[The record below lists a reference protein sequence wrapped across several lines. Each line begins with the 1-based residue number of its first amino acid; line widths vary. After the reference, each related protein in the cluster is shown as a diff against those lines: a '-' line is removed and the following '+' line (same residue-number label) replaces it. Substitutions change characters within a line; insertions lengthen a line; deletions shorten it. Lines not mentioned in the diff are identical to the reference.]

1 MMARRLI
8 VGLSAALVLTAAA
21 PTLQARPLDSIKA
34 RGQLMVCANPN
45 ALPYAAKNGD
55 RPGIQLELA
64 KALAD
69 QLGVGLE
76 VGWVVLGVQVS
87 RVDCDI
93 VLDSIADKAVQGERR
108 IKLSRPYQ
116 QSGVALAFRPGLEPV
131 ATYAELKP
139 GLRIGTLVSS
149 LARVY
154 LGQHDIDS
162 IPYAFEDEMVE
173 ALGKGEIDVAALSP
187 ATIGFYNLTHPDAA
201 VSATMAFESVPELN
215 WAVAVGMR
223 KADDALIETVNAALG
238 KLIED
243 GTVSAIYARYGVEH
257 RLPPNPD

>member
-1 MMARRLI
+1 MIGRGWI

-21 PTLQARPLDSIKA
+21 SALQARPLDAIKA
-34 RGQLMVCANPN
+34 RGHIMVCANPN
-45 ALPYAAKNGD
+45 ALPYAAKTGD

-69 QLGVGLE
+69 ELGVGLE

-116 QSGVALAFRPGLEPV
+116 QSGVALAFRPGLQPV
-131 ATYAELKP
+131 ATWADLRP
-139 GLRIGTLVSS
+139 GMRIGTLSS
-149 LARVY
+149 SMARVY
-154 LGQHDIDS
+154 LGQHKIDT
-162 IPYAFEDEMVE
+162 IPFAFEDEMVE
-173 ALGKGEIDVAALSP
+173 ALGTGDLDVAALSP
-187 ATIGFYNLTHPDAA
+187 ATIGFYNLTHPEAP
-201 VSATMAFESVPELN
+201 VTATMAFESVPDLN
-215 WAVAVGMR
+215 WSVAVGMR
-223 KADDALIETVNAALG
+223 KADDALIDTVNAALG

-243 GTVSAIYARYGVEH
+243 GTVSVIYARYGVEH

>member
-1 MMARRLI
+1 MRGRLMLG
-8 VGLSAALVLTAAA
+8 GLAAA
-21 PTLQARPLDSIKA
+21 FACTVSASAPQARPLDSIKE
-34 RGQLMVCANPN
+34 RGNLLVCANPN

-55 RPGIQLELA
+55 RPGFQLELA

-76 VGWVVLGVQVS
+76 VGWVVFPNQIS

-108 IKLSRPYQ
+108 VKLSRPYQ
-116 QSGVALAFRPGLEPV
+116 QSGVALAFRAGIEPV

-154 LGQHDIDS
+154 LGQHEIDT

-173 ALGKGEIDVAALSP
+173 ALGKGELDVAALSP
-187 ATIGFYNLTHPDAA
+187 ATIGFYNLMHPDA
-201 VSATMAFESVPELN
+201 VVTPTMAFESVPELN
-215 WAVAVGMR
+215 WSVAVGMR
-223 KADDALIETVNAALG
+223 KADDALIDTINAALG
-238 KLIED
+238 KLIDD
-243 GTVSAIYARYGVEH
+243 GTVRAIYARYGIEH
-257 RLPPNPD
+257 RPPPNPD

>member
-1 MMARRLI
+1 MRAQRMIL
-8 VGLSAALVLTAAA
+8 GLSAAVALAITASG
-21 PTLQARPLDSIKA
+21 LQARPLDSIKE
-34 RGQLMVCANPN
+34 RGHLLVCANPN

-64 KALAD
+64 EALAD

-76 VGWVVLGVQVS
+76 VGWVVFPNQIS

-108 IKLSRPYQ
+108 VKLSRPYQ

-154 LGQHDIDS
+154 LGQRDIDT

-173 ALGKGEIDVAALSP
+173 ALGKGELDVAVLSP
-187 ATIGFYNLTHPDAA
+187 ATIGFYNLTHPNGA
-201 VSATMAFESVPELN
+201 VTATMAFESVPELN

-223 KADDALIETVNAALG
+223 KADDALIDSINAALV
-238 KLIED
+238 KLIDD
-243 GTVSAIYARYGVEH
+243 GTVRAIYTRYGIEH
-257 RLPPNPD
+257 RLPPNAD